1 MKKLLLLLSLLIFGF
16 GFSQVKK
23 PMKKKYTPKKQKVI
37 KKEISP
43 IIDSVGKDK
52 GQAPVGKVN
61 DSIIVGNIS
70 QRKDTVIAKPGILGK
85 SEVVKTDSEIAQQV
99 LKKGGYISTRNF
111 DTKGKVTAI
120 FKGVYVYP
128 KTKKIYFLLEIDN
141 KSLIDY
147 NIDMISFSKKNDK
160 GESIESLENEDN
172 NLRPIGAFP
181 NQSIFQGRTNA
192 KIVLVF
198 SKFSIS
204 ESTDLALNISEKN
217 GDRDLQIE
225 IKGKWFVGAKSIR

>member
-1 MKKLLLLLSLLIFGF
+1 MKKILLLLSLLIFGF

-23 PMKKKYTPKKQKVI
+23 PVKKKYTPKKQKVI
-37 KKEISP
+37 KKEASP
-43 IIDSVGKDK
+43 VTDTIGKDR
-52 GQAPVGKVN
+52 GRAPIGKVT
-61 DSIIVGNIS
+61 DSIIVGNLS
-70 QRKDTVIAKPGILGK
+70 QKKDTVIANTGILGK
-85 SEVVKTDSEIAQQV
+85 SEVIKTDSQIAEQV

-147 NIDMISFSKKNDK
+147 NIDMISFSKKNHK

-181 NQSIFQGRTNA
+181 NQSIFQGKTNT

-198 SKFSIS
+198 GKFSIS